1 MQDKDYIIP
10 AAAYP
15 YLKWAAM
22 LGLPALST
30 LVLALGNIWGWDLAT
45 PVAGTVTALGAF
57 VGALV
62 GVSQATAT
70 PRGGD
75 R

>member
-1 MQDKDYIIP
+1 MEDEYIIP
-10 AAAYP
+10 ERLYP

-22 LGLPALST
+22 LLLPAAST

-45 PVAGTVTALGAF
+45 PVAGTLTAVGAF

-62 GVSQATAT
+62 GVSQATAK
-70 PRGGD
+70 PKAGE
-75 R
+75 